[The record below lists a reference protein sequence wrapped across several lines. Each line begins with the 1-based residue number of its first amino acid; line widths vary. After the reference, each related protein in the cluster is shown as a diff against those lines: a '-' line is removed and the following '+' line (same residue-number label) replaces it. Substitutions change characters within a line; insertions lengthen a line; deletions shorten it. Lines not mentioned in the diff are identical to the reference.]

1 MIPKS
6 WDNVTIDQYVAIKK
20 TEAIIPKDKL
30 EEHDLRVQRACIL
43 TDLDLDV
50 INAWSFEE
58 LLKVDKLMEANLPTR
73 VVKRFKLNGKRYR
86 FKENPY
92 TYNGGQYCAVMNA
105 CKEGGIENLN
115 RLCYLISEPI
125 NFWGKRQTTNDEY
138 FNSLLADRMLKRP
151 KPTPLPYE
159 ILQLMEDFKQLPLKV
174 ANPMAVFFWTLSE
187 VLTDAI
193 LDYSTKK
200 MKKITEQVQK
210 EISYLEGTDG

>member
-1 MIPKS
+1 MIEEN

-58 LLKVDKLMEANLPTR
+58 LLKVDKLMETDLPTR
-73 VVKRFKLNGKRYR
+73 VIKRFKVNGNRYR
-86 FKENPY
+86 FKENPKKY
-92 TYNGGQYCAVMNA
+92 SGGEYSAIMNA
-105 CKEGGIENLN
+105 CKDGGLNNLH
-115 RLCYLISEPI
+115 RLCYLISQPKNVLGFNKKVTDPEDI
-125 NFWGKRQTTNDEY
+125 EKR
-138 FNSLLADRMLKRP
+138 
-151 KPTPLPYE
+151 
-159 ILQLMEDFKQLPLKV
+159 IEDFKQLPLKV

-187 VLTDAI
+187 VLTDVI

-200 MKKITEQVQK
+200 MMKITEQVQK

>member
-1 MIPKS
+1 MIKQGHVPNN

-58 LLKVDKLMEANLPTR
+58 LLKVDKLMETDLPTR
-73 VVKRFKLNGKRYR
+73 VIKRFKVNGNRYR
-86 FKENPY
+86 FKENPKKY
-92 TYNGGQYCAVMNA
+92 SGGEYSAIMNA
-105 CKEGGIENLN
+105 CKDGGLNNLH
-115 RLCYLISEPI
+115 RLCYLISQPKNVLGFNKKVADPEDI
-125 NFWGKRQTTNDEY
+125 EKR
-138 FNSLLADRMLKRP
+138 
-151 KPTPLPYE
+151 
-159 ILQLMEDFKQLPLKV
+159 IEDFKQLPLKV

-200 MKKITEQVQK
+200 MMKITEQVQK